1 MEELTGHR
9 VFIRTAELSSI
20 TKAAESLGLTRAA
33 ASRALMS
40 LESELGAA
48 LFTRTTR
55 HVALTAFG
63 SQVLDTCKEL
73 VGLADQLKAEA
84 LHQSSAPT
92 GTIRVACSVSFGQTY
107 LAGALKRFLGEF
119 PSINMELTLLD
130 RPAHLLTDNIDLA
143 LEVTNTP
150 EPGLIA
156 RRLTSCGSLLCAAP
170 AFLADRPP
178 VTARFIFYDPADL
191 AKLPTL
197 VSTRFGSRWKFERE
211 GESSEVE
218 VKGRIRTNDTQVILR
233 AALDG
238 LGIALLPDLT
248 ISDPVEKGE
257 LTTLLPDWKTESVGI
272 YALYASR
279 RYQLPAV
286 RAFIDFLVA
295 DIRK

>member
-1 MEELTGHR
+1 M
-9 VFIRTAELSSI
+9 
-20 TKAAESLGLTRAA
+20 
-33 ASRALMS
+33 
-40 LESELGAA
+40 
-48 LFTRTTR
+48 
-55 HVALTAFG
+55 
-63 SQVLDTCKEL
+63 
-73 VGLADQLKAEA
+73 
-84 LHQSSAPT
+84 
-92 GTIRVACSVSFGQTY
+92 SFGQTY
-107 LAGALKRFLGEF
+107 LAGALKRFLAEF

-178 VTARFIFYDPADL
+178 VTAPAELERF
-191 AKLPTL
+191 PTL
-197 VSTRFGSRWKFERE
+197 VSTRFGSRWKVERE

>member
-9 VFIRTAELSSI
+9 VFIRTAELSST

-130 RPAHLLTDNIDLA
+130 RPAHLLTDNL
-143 LEVTNTP
+143 N
-150 EPGLIA
+150 
-156 RRLTSCGSLLCAAP
+156 S
-170 AFLADRPP
+170 
-178 VTARFIFYDPADL
+178 RFTY
-191 AKLPTL
+191 T
-197 VSTRFGSRWKFERE
+197 
-211 GESSEVE
+211 
-218 VKGRIRTNDTQVILR
+218 
-233 AALDG
+233 
-238 LGIALLPDLT
+238 
-248 ISDPVEKGE
+248 
-257 LTTLLPDWKTESVGI
+257 
-272 YALYASR
+272 
-279 RYQLPAV
+279 
-286 RAFIDFLVA
+286 
-295 DIRK
+295 

>member
-20 TKAAESLGLTRAA
+20 TKAAESLGPTRAA

-73 VGLADQLKAEA
+73 VSLADQLKAEA

-107 LAGALKRFLGEF
+107 LAGALKRFLAEF

-178 VTARFIFYDPADL
+178 VTAPSDL
-191 AKLPTL
+191 ARFPTL

-218 VKGRIRTNDTQVILR
+218 VKGRIRTNDTQVIVR

-279 RYQLPAV
+279 RYLLPAV

>member
-178 VTARFIFYDPADL
+178 VTAPADL

-211 GESSEVE
+211 GESSEPKSSAIE
-218 VKGRIRTNDTQVILR
+218 PRKPSWLWLIKCR
-233 AALDG
+233 AASG
-238 LGIALLPDLT
+238 T
-248 ISDPVEKGE
+248 
-257 LTTLLPDWKTESVGI
+257 VGR
-272 YALYASR
+272 ASR
-279 RYQLPAV
+279 TRCSSASFPAASS
-286 RAFIDFLVA
+286 RRSSSRSQTTRGLESGTWPQAIS
-295 DIRK
+295 

>member
-73 VGLADQLKAEA
+73 VSLADQLKAEA

-107 LAGALKRFLGEF
+107 LAGALKRFLAEF

-143 LEVTNTP
+143 
-150 EPGLIA
+150 
-156 RRLTSCGSLLCAAP
+156 
-170 AFLADRPP
+170 
-178 VTARFIFYDPADL
+178 RF
-191 AKLPTL
+191 PTL

-218 VKGRIRTNDTQVILR
+218 VKGRIRTNDTQVIVR

>member
-107 LAGALKRFLGEF
+107 LAGALKRFLAEF

-170 AFLADRPP
+170 AELE
-178 VTARFIFYDPADL
+178 RF
-191 AKLPTL
+191 PTL

>member
-107 LAGALKRFLGEF
+107 LAGALKRCLEAVPRRVPLDQYGTHAPR
-119 PSINMELTLLD
+119 PS
-130 RPAHLLTDNIDLA
+130 
-143 LEVTNTP
+143 
-150 EPGLIA
+150 G
-156 RRLTSCGSLLCAAP
+156 
-170 AFLADRPP
+170 
-178 VTARFIFYDPADL
+178 
-191 AKLPTL
+191 
-197 VSTRFGSRWKFERE
+197 
-211 GESSEVE
+211 
-218 VKGRIRTNDTQVILR
+218 
-233 AALDG
+233 
-238 LGIALLPDLT
+238 
-248 ISDPVEKGE
+248 
-257 LTTLLPDWKTESVGI
+257 
-272 YALYASR
+272 AS
-279 RYQLPAV
+279 PH
-286 RAFIDFLVA
+286 
-295 DIRK
+295 

>member
-73 VGLADQLKAEA
+73 VSLADQLKAEA

-107 LAGALKRFLGEF
+107 LAGALKRFLAEF

-156 RRLTSCGSLLCAAP
+156 RRLTSCGS
-170 AFLADRPP
+170 
-178 VTARFIFYDPADL
+178 
-191 AKLPTL
+191 
-197 VSTRFGSRWKFERE
+197 
-211 GESSEVE
+211 
-218 VKGRIRTNDTQVILR
+218 
-233 AALDG
+233 LDG

>member
-1 MEELTGHR
+1 
-9 VFIRTAELSSI
+9 
-20 TKAAESLGLTRAA
+20 
-33 ASRALMS
+33 
-40 LESELGAA
+40 
-48 LFTRTTR
+48 
-55 HVALTAFG
+55 
-63 SQVLDTCKEL
+63 
-73 VGLADQLKAEA
+73 
-84 LHQSSAPT
+84 
-92 GTIRVACSVSFGQTY
+92 
-107 LAGALKRFLGEF
+107 
-119 PSINMELTLLD
+119 MELTLLD

-178 VTARFIFYDPADL
+178 VTAPADL
-191 AKLPTL
+191 ARFPTL

>member
-107 LAGALKRFLGEF
+107 LA
-119 PSINMELTLLD
+119 
-130 RPAHLLTDNIDLA
+130 
-143 LEVTNTP
+143 
-150 EPGLIA
+150 A
-156 RRLTSCGSLLCAAP
+156 R
-170 AFLADRPP
+170 
-178 VTARFIFYDPADL
+178 
-191 AKLPTL
+191 
-197 VSTRFGSRWKFERE
+197 
-211 GESSEVE
+211 
-218 VKGRIRTNDTQVILR
+218 
-233 AALDG
+233 
-238 LGIALLPDLT
+238 
-248 ISDPVEKGE
+248 
-257 LTTLLPDWKTESVGI
+257 
-272 YALYASR
+272 
-279 RYQLPAV
+279 
-286 RAFIDFLVA
+286 
-295 DIRK
+295 

>member
-1 MEELTGHR
+1 MYYLPKISSDKDLKTAIIVSIFERIPKEELTGHR

-107 LAGALKRFLGEF
+107 LEIGR
-119 PSINMELTLLD
+119 
-130 RPAHLLTDNIDLA
+130 AH
-143 LEVTNTP
+143 V
-150 EPGLIA
+150 
-156 RRLTSCGSLLCAAP
+156 
-170 AFLADRPP
+170 
-178 VTARFIFYDPADL
+178 
-191 AKLPTL
+191 
-197 VSTRFGSRWKFERE
+197 
-211 GESSEVE
+211 
-218 VKGRIRTNDTQVILR
+218 
-233 AALDG
+233 
-238 LGIALLPDLT
+238 
-248 ISDPVEKGE
+248 
-257 LTTLLPDWKTESVGI
+257 
-272 YALYASR
+272 
-279 RYQLPAV
+279 
-286 RAFIDFLVA
+286 
-295 DIRK
+295 

>member
-40 LESELGAA
+40 QESELGAA

-73 VGLADQLKAEA
+73 VSLADQLKAEA

-107 LAGALKRFLGEF
+107 LAGALKRFLAEF

-156 RRLTSCGSLLCAAP
+156 RRLTSC
-170 AFLADRPP
+170 
-178 VTARFIFYDPADL
+178 V
-191 AKLPTL
+191 
-197 VSTRFGSRWKFERE
+197 
-211 GESSEVE
+211 
-218 VKGRIRTNDTQVILR
+218 
-233 AALDG
+233 
-238 LGIALLPDLT
+238 
-248 ISDPVEKGE
+248 
-257 LTTLLPDWKTESVGI
+257 VGTP
-272 YALYASR
+272 LYRQA
-279 RYQLPAV
+279 
-286 RAFIDFLVA
+286 
-295 DIRK
+295 

>member
-156 RRLTSCGSLLCAAP
+156 RRPPAGRSSAPPRRFSPTALPSPPRRISQNSRLSSAPGSGAGGSLSGREKVL
-170 AFLADRPP
+170 
-178 VTARFIFYDPADL
+178 
-191 AKLPTL
+191 K
-197 VSTRFGSRWKFERE
+197 WK
-211 GESSEVE
+211 
-218 VKGRIRTNDTQVILR
+218 
-233 AALDG
+233 
-238 LGIALLPDLT
+238 
-248 ISDPVEKGE
+248 
-257 LTTLLPDWKTESVGI
+257 
-272 YALYASR
+272 
-279 RYQLPAV
+279 
-286 RAFIDFLVA
+286 
-295 DIRK
+295 

>member
-1 MEELTGHR
+1 
-9 VFIRTAELSSI
+9 
-20 TKAAESLGLTRAA
+20 
-33 ASRALMS
+33 
-40 LESELGAA
+40 
-48 LFTRTTR
+48 
-55 HVALTAFG
+55 
-63 SQVLDTCKEL
+63 
-73 VGLADQLKAEA
+73 
-84 LHQSSAPT
+84 
-92 GTIRVACSVSFGQTY
+92 
-107 LAGALKRFLGEF
+107 
-119 PSINMELTLLD
+119 MELTLLD

-178 VTARFIFYDPADL
+178 VTAPSDL
-191 AKLPTL
+191 ARFPTL

-218 VKGRIRTNDTQVILR
+218 VKGRIQTNDTQVIVR

-279 RYQLPAV
+279 RYQFPAV

>member
-107 LAGALKRFLGEF
+107 LAGALKRFLAEF

-156 RRLTSCGSLLCAAP
+156 PAHVLRVAPLRRPGVSRGPAARH
-170 AFLADRPP
+170 RPGGARALPDARQHP
-178 VTARFIFYDPADL
+178 V
-191 AKLPTL
+191 
-197 VSTRFGSRWKFERE
+197 RE
-211 GESSEVE
+211 PVE
-218 VKGRIRTNDTQVILR
+218 V
-233 AALDG
+233 
-238 LGIALLPDLT
+238 
-248 ISDPVEKGE
+248 
-257 LTTLLPDWKTESVGI
+257 
-272 YALYASR
+272 
-279 RYQLPAV
+279 
-286 RAFIDFLVA
+286 
-295 DIRK
+295 